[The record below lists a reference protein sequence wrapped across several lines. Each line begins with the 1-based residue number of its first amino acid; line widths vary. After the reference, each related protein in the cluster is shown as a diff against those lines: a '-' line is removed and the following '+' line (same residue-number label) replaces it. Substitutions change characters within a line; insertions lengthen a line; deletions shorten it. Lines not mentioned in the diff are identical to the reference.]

1 MPEPPVARQ
10 PRRDTTAA
18 DAGSLER
25 LGRIDPQPI
34 PAPSTQP
41 FQEPSYPGGDWTP
54 GDEAE

>member
-18 DAGSLER
+18 DASSLER
-25 LGRIDPQPI
+25 LGRIDPQPV

-41 FQEPSYPGGDWTP
+41 FQEPDWP
-54 GDEAE
+54 PADEAE